1 MRATRSLLIVLMLAL
16 AAACAPKTAP
26 PPATP
31 GLPRYPE
38 YVFPKAT
45 PGMSGAVLLQHEN
58 AWRFLQAGD
67 LRGAERGFT
76 QLTKRSPD
84 LYPAHAGLGYAAL
97 ARKDHKA
104 ALEHFNHALTRRTE
118 VRPGSRRPRS
128 GVSGDER
135 ARARTRKLRCGGCRR
150 TDACGGQAQRRGP
163 SPAGHAGWCWS
174 GAQGGAGRAA
184 HRGAR
189 SVRAGDHDLAPE
201 SVPLPRNCRS
211 SN

>member
-38 YVFPKAT
+38 YVFPKAA

-104 ALEHFNHALTRRTE
+104 ALEHFNHALTVEPQYAPALVGRGQAY
-118 VRPGSRRPRS
+118 P
-128 GVSGDER
+128 GDER
-135 ARARTRKLRCGGCRR
+135 ARARTRKLRCGRRRR
-150 TDACGGQAQRRGP
+150 TDACGGQAQRRCP

-189 SVRAGDHDLAPE
+189 ERTSR
-201 SVPLPRNCRS
+201 RS
-211 SN
+211 

>member
-1 MRATRSLLIVLMLAL
+1 MEAHLALDTTVVRLQFEPGDDRIGLVYRLGRILSHVASDGHVSIEAEVPRRVLLTPAVSGAPGGAWRMRATRSLLIVLMLAL

-38 YVFPKAT
+38 FVFPKAT

-104 ALEHFNHALTRRTE
+104 ALEHFNHALTVENRSTPRLSSAAVRRIW
-118 VRPGSRRPRS
+118 R
-128 GVSGDER
+128 
-135 ARARTRKLRCGGCRR
+135 
-150 TDACGGQAQRRGP
+150 
-163 SPAGHAGWCWS
+163 
-174 GAQGGAGRAA
+174 
-184 HRGAR
+184 
-189 SVRAGDHDLAPE
+189 
-201 SVPLPRNCRS
+201 
-211 SN
+211 